1 MFNPHLSRNW
11 SLTLITHGIDRMW
24 KAIIIIII
32 LFTFNSWPA
41 LMLHLIELAS
51 ALGWAISSV
60 MGLLLLGIIIAV
72 IWFKIN
78 RLT

>member
-1 MFNPHLSRNW
+1 
-11 SLTLITHGIDRMW
+11 MW